1 MKDKGLPA
9 EREEEGATHL
19 QRLLCTTGS
28 THGFFPSWP
37 PTSSARASRAASCS
51 LTRAPVLRR
60 PPLPLTSR
68 LRERREERGRVA
80 PGPLLVQPAGHR
92 AEEPPLF
99 VDECHSP
106 GWGGGDAPEG
116 RSVVRLG
123 RHDEQAVP
131 LLGRAGVDVDPA
143 VGRGRPPT
151 KDGEDWGASV
161 SRPGG
166 RRAPALPSLPCSG
179 RPSAPRQSSLRYD
192 RRVRGPCRGW
202 RPRMTRRL
210 PRRLGVHGTRL
221 GLVRAHVLLRLV
233 GRLRVQLRRTS
244 AGRRRRR
251 GASSKALLNFPW
263 RAA

>member
-1 MKDKGLPA
+1 MLN
-9 EREEEGATHL
+9 L
-19 QRLLCTTGS
+19 
-28 THGFFPSWP
+28 P
-37 PTSSARASRAASCS
+37 PTR
-51 LTRAPVLRR
+51 
-60 PPLPLTSR
+60 R
-68 LRERREERGRVA
+68 LRERRQEQGRVA

-192 RRVRGPCRGW
+192 RRVRGPRTLPGR

-233 GRLRVQLRRTS
+233 GRLRVLTRTS
-244 AGRRRRR
+244 AGRCRRPCCPVGRLDQNRLPTELLRRLAMSWATRWSRRRWLCYR
-251 GASSKALLNFPW
+251 FSFGVTSTASCPGRPAWLPPTG
-263 RAA
+263 